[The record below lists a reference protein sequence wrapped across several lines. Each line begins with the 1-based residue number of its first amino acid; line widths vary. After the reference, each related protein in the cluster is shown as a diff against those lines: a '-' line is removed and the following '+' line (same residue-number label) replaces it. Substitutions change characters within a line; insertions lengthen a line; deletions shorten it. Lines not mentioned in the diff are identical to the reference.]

1 MEVFFYGLFMDEAIL
16 TKSGVTPTN
25 PRIGCLKNYALKI
38 GNRAS
43 LLPSEGE
50 RAYGIVMTVNN
61 ETIEGLYTE
70 PSVADYIPETV
81 EVVLDKNE
89 LVKATCYNLP
99 TNLLSGTNQSYARAL
114 HKLGM
119 AKGLPLE
126 YLSKIKEMTK

>member
-1 MEVFFYGLFMDEAIL
+1 MDEAIL